1 MLLVT
6 LLNVLIALCS
16 AFLILVVLV
25 QRGKG
30 GGLVGALGGMGGSS
44 AFGTRAGDVFT
55 RVTIGVAV
63 VWFLL
68 AIILVKMMA
77 AGSGSRYTG
86 GAAATSGTG
95 EPGISAPAETETPS
109 PAAKTPSAPAANAP
123 ASAPPAS
130 EPAGRRPTAPPPA
143 APPSPPSGQ
152 P

>member
-6 LLNVLIALCS
+6 LLNVLFALCS
-16 AFLILVVLV
+16 VFLILVVLV

-95 EPGISAPAETETPS
+95 EP
-109 PAAKTPSAPAANAP
+109 
-123 ASAPPAS
+123 
-130 EPAGRRPTAPPPA
+130 AGARPTAPPPA
-143 APPSPPSGQ
+143 APPSSPSGQ